1 MANENQ
7 MTITIN
13 LDETSFKRYLESQA
27 QTEAVKA
34 VAEAVK
40 KVIFK
45 PSYSYGYSWKEDRLE
60 PWVMDFVK
68 ETIIANHKDEIIQ
81 AAARELA
88 DSMRR
93 SKPVRERFCDILGE
107 ELK

>member
-7 MTITIN
+7 MIITID

-40 KVIFK
+40 LFLWLFME
-45 PSYSYGYSWKEDRLE
+45 G
-60 PWVMDFVK
+60 
-68 ETIIANHKDEIIQ
+68 
-81 AAARELA
+81 
-88 DSMRR
+88 R
-93 SKPVRERFCDILGE
+93 SA
-107 ELK
+107 